1 MCNKGKCL
9 DINMLGSHTHLT
21 SISLHQIHKTQH
33 MYTLLSQS
41 EGGREGGG
49 SEGGGSEGGGSE
61 VGGSEG

>member
-1 MCNKGKCL
+1 
-9 DINMLGSHTHLT
+9 MLGSHTHLT